1 MLKSSLCDYSV
12 AYTPVSGTITNT
24 GDGDNDAV
32 KQADEINKG
41 VKFTDCISEINNT

>member
-12 AYTPVSGTITNT
+12 AYIPVSGTITNT

-32 KQADEINKG
+32 KQADEINKRS
-41 VKFTDCISEINNT
+41 KI